1 MENCTGLCGINAIID
16 SIDQEQPNLNPTQIY
31 NEGWMTRLLVKFSIE
46 DKLKFKRIDFSSIH
60 HWCSEALIRSPF
72 LPRKRKDPLAES
84 HTHADMA
91 IGDFEVNFGYNS
103 EIKLK
108 NNPNLFGIVEAKM
121 GSNLSRGI
129 THAENYNQASRSLAC
144 IAYMT
149 KDTSCKIFFSVVAP
163 EYTLE
168 KYKIDEQ
175 IDKEFMMR
183 QIRGRFNQYDEKFRK
198 DEDMDGVLAK
208 ANECDV
214 WSASYEDWIDAINDP
229 QLKRALK
236 VFYGKAK
243 KWNNYQV
250 RKQDK

>member
-1 MENCTGLCGINAIID
+1 METRTELCGINGIID
-16 SIDQEQPNLNPTQIY
+16 SIDQKQSNLNPTQIY

-46 DKLKFKRIDFSSIH
+46 DKLKFRGIDFSSIS
-60 HWCSEALIRSPF
+60 HWCSEALISSPF
-72 LPRKRKDPLAES
+72 LPRERKDCLAES

-91 IGDFEVNFGYNS
+91 IGDFEVNFECNS

-121 GSNLSRGI
+121 GSNLSQRI

-144 IAYMT
+144 IAHIT
-149 KDTSCKIFFSVVAP
+149 KKYTSCKIFFAVVAP
-163 EYTLE
+163 EEILK
-168 KYKIDEQ
+168 KYSIDEQ
-175 IDKEFMMR
+175 IYKKCMMR
-183 QIRGRFNQYDEKFRK
+183 QIRDRFNQYDEEFRK
-198 DEDMDGVLAK
+198 DKDMDGVLAK

-236 VFYGKAK
+236 TFYGKSK
-243 KWNNYQV
+243 KWNDYQI
-250 RKQDK
+250 RK